1 MAVISRVN
9 PNFPVPGIDQSSK
22 GFRDNF
28 LTIKTEIEN
37 LQSKTI
43 QLTGDVNGGPIIL
56 DSGTS
61 PVVIPT
67 TGLVYRRAFTTV
79 NLVAGVLTVAH
90 NLGNNI
96 VLVQVSNN
104 LNQIITPDLVTLTNT
119 TSCAVDLSSFLPLIG
134 TWNVIVRA

>member
-67 TGLVYRRAFTTV
+67 TGLVYRRAFTTA
-79 NLVAGVLTVAH
+79 NLVAGILTVTH

-104 LNQIITPDLVTLTNT
+104 LNQIITPDLVTLTNS

-134 TWNVIVRA
+134 TWNVVVRA